1 MVIGSTWKF
10 KNLKETSYCIKAL
23 ERRFPIQSECLLT
36 NTLVNGQLWGLAFK
50 AGTQACEERREEHA
64 QWDERRQPRRLRI
77 AEGSISKYRGKH
89 GIDLLVSAQS

>member
-10 KNLKETSYCIKAL
+10 KNLKETSYCIKEL

-36 NTLVNGQLWGLAFK
+36 NTLVNGQLWRLAFK

-64 QWDERRQPRRLRI
+64 QWDERRQRRRLRV

-89 GIDLLVSAQS
+89 GIDSLVSAQS